1 MTQQMPNPLSANFCL
16 NLFLPT
22 SKLKI
27 EDEFFVKNW
36 QLMKKFEN
44 SKFTST
50 DKRMRQR
57 NGALGTN
64 GLRGKDEKTL

>member
-1 MTQQMPNPLSANFCL
+1 MPNPLSGNFCV
-16 NLFLPT
+16 NLFLPI

-50 DKRMRQR
+50 DKRMR
-57 NGALGTN
+57 
-64 GLRGKDEKTL
+64 